1 VPEKYPVIFYIH
13 GGDFERGASNTFP
26 GHMLAAVGD
35 VVVVTVNYRL
45 GALGTIISY
54 TIVIKCCGTNRLIA
68 NVIQDFSA
76 QPTNIHLATTECW
89 T

>member
-1 VPEKYPVIFYIH
+1 
-13 GGDFERGASNTFP
+13 
-26 GHMLAAVGD
+26 MLAAVGD

-45 GALGTIISY
+45 GALGTIIY
-54 TIVIKCCGTNRLIA
+54 TIVIKYCGPTYRLIA

-76 QPTNIHLATTECW
+76 QPTNIRLVTTECW